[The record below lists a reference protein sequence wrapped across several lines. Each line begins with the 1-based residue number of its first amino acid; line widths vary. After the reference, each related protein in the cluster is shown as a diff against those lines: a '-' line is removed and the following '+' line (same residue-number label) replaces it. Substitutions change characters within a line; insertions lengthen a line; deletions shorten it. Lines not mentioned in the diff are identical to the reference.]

1 MFVVTCWVFK
11 INHLFWSFLWSFN
24 NYFVHA
30 FAMKKSLKQ
39 WNLGIKRCSNCCNCF
54 IIFLTFVCCIQVKNQ
69 MWRVY
74 FHTLSLFPLQMRYH
88 YWFAF
93 HVNTIGLFTLT
104 EKHKFESTHQPM
116 KQSQE
121 SNSWHKLF
129 VKFVMNDVV
138 LHIMLFLT
146 ISL

>member
-1 MFVVTCWVFK
+1 MFYFDAEHSNILWSPVMFVVTCWVFK
-11 INHLFWSFLWSFN
+11 INHLFWRFLWSFN

-39 WNLGIKRCSNCCNCF
+39 WNLGVKRCSNCCNCF

-74 FHTLSLFPLQMRYH
+74 FHTLSLFPLQMRY
-88 YWFAF
+88 
-93 HVNTIGLFTLT
+93 
-104 EKHKFESTHQPM
+104 
-116 KQSQE
+116 QSQE

-129 VKFVMNDVV
+129 VKFVMSDVV
-138 LHIMLFLT
+138 LHIMRFLT